1 MLLNCGVGENC
12 FHWTSR
18 RSNEP
23 ILKEISPKNSLE
35 GQMLEL
41 KLQYFCH
48 LMQRTDS
55 LEETLMLGKIEGRN
69 WIGQQRIRWL
79 DSITDSVSLSKL
91 WKLVSIVSPPVGHE
105 VMVSYGFCS
114 SHVWMWE
121 LDYKESWAPKNRC
134 FWTVLLE
141 KNLESPLDSKE
152 IQLINPKENQ
162 SWIFIGRTDAEAETP
177 IL

>member
-1 MLLNCGVGENC
+1 MLLGSKVMTSLDSILESRDIILLTKVHIVKAIVFPVMYRCKSWSINKAEHQRIDAFELWCWRKLC
-12 FHWTSR
+12 FHWIAR

-23 ILKEISPKNSLE
+23 ILKEIRPENSLE

-69 WIGQQRIRWL
+69 WIGQQRMRWL
-79 DSITDSVSLSKL
+79 DSITDSVSLSNL
-91 WKLVSIVSPPVGHE
+91 WKLVSIVSPPIGHE

-114 SHVWMWE
+114 SHVWM
-121 LDYKESWAPKNRC
+121 
-134 FWTVLLE
+134 
-141 KNLESPLDSKE
+141 
-152 IQLINPKENQ
+152 
-162 SWIFIGRTDAEAETP
+162 
-177 IL
+177 